1 MFIGRILVGIVLL
14 WSGFVNAQTIRIDSL
29 ENVLQSAGQ
38 DSSRVIILNQLSLY
52 YLTNDPTRALSY
64 SRQALTLS
72 KTLNFIKGEIVALI
86 RVGENE
92 FRQSNYARAVDF
104 TTRSLKLAESVQDSL
119 EMAKAYRILGLIYTY
134 GLRQYDIALQ
144 YQLKALTIFERRND
158 KRNMAAFY
166 GNVTWIYASMNQN
179 LQEAK
184 RLARQGVHLSDSLRD
199 KQLLSYN
206 YNSLGL
212 LFLQE
217 RRADSV
223 HWYIDQS
230 IRLGKELKDRALVAY
245 NNSVKGEAYFQQKQY
260 NKAIEY
266 FQLSAQEGRAL
277 HMNAVLKDASEGLA
291 KSYEAIQNFPL
302 AYQNLMISTLL
313 KDSLAGWETTQK
325 VLLIKLEFEQE
336 KQEAKI
342 AELELSNQLAQTEKQ
357 IYTIFSV
364 FIILLMMTILTL
376 VIRNN
381 WQRKASNRM
390 LHEKNDEIELQNAKL
405 KEANSIKDKIFSII
419 GHDLRS
425 PLASLKGLLELVI
438 KNKISGQ
445 EFKSFAPK
453 LNQHVT
459 GVSETLE
466 NLLSW
471 SRSQMKG
478 LKPMPIHLPLRKVIN
493 KSIDLFAET
502 AAEKKILITTNV
514 NEDESVFA
522 DENQLGLIFRNLVHN
537 AIKFTAEGG
546 SIQITTV
553 SSGDFI
559 VVKVS
564 DTGLGM
570 TDKQLQQVFQSN
582 APTTRGT
589 MGEKGTGLGLLL
601 CKEMV
606 ESNGGKIAV
615 ESESGKGSTFSVF
628 LKQL

>member
-1 MFIGRILVGIVLL
+1 
-14 WSGFVNAQTIRIDSL
+14 VNL
-29 ENVLQSAGQ
+29 
-38 DSSRVIILNQLSLY
+38 LNQLSLY
-52 YLTNDPTRALSY
+52 YLTNDPARALSY
-64 SRQALTLS
+64 SQDALALS
-72 KTLNFIKGEIVALI
+72 KSLSFLKGETVALM
-86 RVGENE
+86 RVGETE

-104 TTRSLKLAESVQDSL
+104 TTRSLKLAESIQDSL
-119 EMAKAYRILGLIYTY
+119 AMAKAYRILGLIYTY

-144 YQLKALTIFERRND
+144 YQLSALKIFERRND

-166 GNVTWIYASMNQN
+166 GNVTWVYASMNKN
-179 LQEAK
+179 LPEAK
-184 RLARQGVHLSDSLRD
+184 RLAKQGVHLSDSIRD

-217 RRADSV
+217 RRPDSA

-230 IRLGKELKDRALVAY
+230 IQLGKELKDRALVAY
-245 NNSVKGEAYFQQKQY
+245 NNSIKGEAYFQQQHY
-260 NKAIEY
+260 QKAIES

-277 HMNAVLKDASEGLA
+277 HMNAVLKDASEGLT
-291 KSYEAIQNFPL
+291 KSYEATKNFPL
-302 AYQNLMISTLL
+302 AYQNLKVFNQL
-313 KDSLAGWETTQK
+313 KDSLVGWETAQK
-325 VLLIKLEFEQE
+325 VLLIKLQFEQQ
-336 KQEAKI
+336 KAKI
-342 AELELSNQLAQTEKQ
+342 AELELSNHLAQSEKQ

-364 FIILLMMTILTL
+364 FIILLMMTVLTL

-390 LHEKNDEIELQNAKL
+390 LQEKNDEIELQNVKL
-405 KEANSIKDKIFSII
+405 KEANAIKDKIFSII

-425 PLASLKGLLELVI
+425 PLASLKGLLGLVI
-438 KNKISGQ
+438 RNEITGQ

-453 LNQHVT
+453 INQHVT

-471 SRSQMKG
+471 SRSQMRG
-478 LKPMPIHLPLRKVIN
+478 LKPMPIHLPLRKVID

-502 AAEKKILITTNV
+502 AAEKKILISTNV
-514 NEDESVFA
+514 REDESVFA
-522 DENQLGLIFRNLVHN
+522 DENQLGLIFRNLIHN
-537 AIKFTAEGG
+537 AIKFTTEGG
-546 SIQITTV
+546 SVRVTTD
-553 SSGDFI
+553 SANEFL

-570 TDKQLQQVFQSN
+570 TDKQLEQVFQNN

-606 ESNGGKIAV
+606 ENNGGKITV
-615 ESESGKGSTFSVF
+615 ESEVGRGATFHVF
-628 LKQL
+628 LKRFSN